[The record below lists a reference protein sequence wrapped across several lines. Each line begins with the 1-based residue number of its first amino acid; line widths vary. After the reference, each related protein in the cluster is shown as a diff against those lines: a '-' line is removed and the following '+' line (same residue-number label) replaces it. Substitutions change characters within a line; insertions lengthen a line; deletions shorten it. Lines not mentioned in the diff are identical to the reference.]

1 MNILP
6 LFFEIDE
13 FCRFFEPLWNQ
24 HLIAQS
30 RKQRNRRRSLAL
42 SEVMTIMVLFHQSGY
57 RNLKQFYLGFVCQYL
72 DSEFPALVSYNRF
85 VEFERDA
92 LVPLSAY
99 LQTRRGKCSGIS
111 FIDSTKLAVCEN
123 LRIPQP
129 RQFTGRA
136 ARGKTTLGWFY
147 GFKLHVTVSDCGE
160 LLAWQVTPGNIDDR
174 RPVEKLTQRL
184 FGKLFGDLGYLSEPL
199 KMLLREQHLELITK
213 VKKNMKNQ
221 FLNLSDKLFLRKR
234 AIIRIS
240 VRSVEK
246 HFANRTHQTSLVLE
260 LFGQSRIRL
269 DCLQLARKETFVKL
283 RCKCTCLLVLIPN

>member
-13 FCRFFEPLWNQ
+13 FCCWFEPVWNR

-30 RKQRNRRRSLAL
+30 RKQRNRSRSLAL
-42 SEVMTIMVLFHQSGY
+42 SEVMTILILFHQSGY
-57 RNLKQFYLGFVCQYL
+57 RNLKQFYLEFVCRYL
-72 DSEFPALVSYNRF
+72 RAEFPRLVSYQRF

-123 LRIPQP
+123 LRIPQH
-129 RQFTGRA
+129 RQFTGIA

-184 FGKLFGDLGYLSEPL
+184 FGKLFGDLGYVSEPL
-199 KMLLREQHLELITK
+199 KILLREQNLELVTK

-221 FLNLSDKLFLRKR
+221 FLNLSDKLLLRKR
-234 AIIRIS
+234 AIIESVFDQLKNIS
-240 VRSVEK
+240 NIEHTRHRSFWNFLVNLASGLIAYSWREK
-246 HFANRTHQTSLVLE
+246 KPSLNYD
-260 LFGQSRIRL
+260 IN
-269 DCLQLARKETFVKL
+269 A
-283 RCKCTCLLVLIPN
+283 LVC